1 MFNKPPDMSL
11 RKIERILLLNAQR
24 RPAVLGV
31 GKRWYTAD
39 RVHDPESTTPE
50 VSSLRI
56 TTVSVA
62 RCQLPERRERDLL
75 LDLP

>member
-39 RVHDPESTTPE
+39 RGRDPESTTPE
-50 VSSLRI
+50 VLVQCLRY
-56 TTVSVA
+56 A
-62 RCQLPERRERDLL
+62 LQRFL
-75 LDLP
+75 